1 MARYIL
7 ALCFCAMS
15 LFASAQI
22 NIKGIVTDESG
33 EPLIGATVMAKGSNG
48 TGTDM
53 DGNYS
58 IKADPKGELTVS
70 YVGYETLKI
79 KIAGRTEINVV
90 LKENTAVLDEVVVVG
105 YGVVKKSDLTSS
117 ISTVKGDRITEVTTG
132 NAMDALQGKVNG
144 VQISSGGGPGTSPKV
159 IIRGITTVNG
169 SSPLYVVD
177 GIPIGSD
184 INFLNT
190 GDIESMEVL
199 KDASASAI
207 YGTRGSNGVI
217 LVTTKKGEGGESQ
230 I

>member
-132 NAMDALQGKVNG
+132 NAMDAL
-144 VQISSGGGPGTSPKV
+144 
-159 IIRGITTVNG
+159 
-169 SSPLYVVD
+169 
-177 GIPIGSD
+177 
-184 INFLNT
+184 
-190 GDIESMEVL
+190 
-199 KDASASAI
+199 
-207 YGTRGSNGVI
+207 
-217 LVTTKKGEGGESQ
+217 
-230 I
+230 